1 MSFKSDHLTRLTR
14 IQEIINRIVGEM
26 GVPKND
32 EESSAMA
39 ERLKIELDLLGK
51 DLKK

>member
-1 MSFKSDHLTRLTR
+1 MSFKSEHLTRIAR
-14 IQEIINRIVGEM
+14 MQEIINRIVDEM

-39 ERLKIELDLLGK
+39 ERLEVELNLLEK